1 VLRGAL
7 LSVGLWLD
15 DRGIMGQYRRHS
27 SFAEG
32 STGVMVEGSLEASA
46 CIAMPQGLDRVCKHL
61 HPTSAWQEKGKS
73 RYEREN
79 TRGLSSRPFCSCN
92 GRRVSLEYSLNL

>member
-46 CIAMPQGLDRVCKHL
+46 CIAAMPGSVLKVEMSILDKQ
-61 HPTSAWQEKGKS
+61 AKGIS
-73 RYEREN
+73 IDE
-79 TRGLSSRPFCSCN
+79 
-92 GRRVSLEYSLNL
+92 